1 MTVDYLVGAVVL
13 IVLCAL
19 FLKRRIRIKITK
31 KGASLQI
38 DAPL

>member
-1 MTVDYLVGAVVL
+1 MGVELVGGGFVV
-13 IVLCAL
+13 IILCAL
-19 FLKRRIRIKITK
+19 LLRRRIKIKVTK